1 MKEVKKLIEWK
12 ETVYPVLISKKEEFH
27 LLGYDTATTEE
38 IWDCLLAKL
47 ERRKTEYQL
56 HQFVDEIFKLSL
68 NEYMNWLTISAV
80 TTTNID
86 LLDEENRILFG
97 K

>member
-1 MKEVKKLIEWK
+1 MKEVKELSEWK

-27 LLGYDTATTEE
+27 LLGYDTASTEE
-38 IWDCLLAKL
+38 IWDCLLSKL

-56 HQFVDEIFKLSL
+56 HQFVEAIFKLSV
-68 NEYMNWLTISAV
+68 NEYMNWLTITAV